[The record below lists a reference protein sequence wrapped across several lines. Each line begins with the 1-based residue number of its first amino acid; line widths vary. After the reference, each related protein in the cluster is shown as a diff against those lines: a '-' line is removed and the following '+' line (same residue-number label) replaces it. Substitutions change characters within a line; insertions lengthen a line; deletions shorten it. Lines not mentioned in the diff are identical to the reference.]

1 MSTLAA
7 TGVGSGLKFAWMLA
21 KRDLRN
27 RYASSHAGAAW
38 NIGVPLLYSII
49 NVVVFSFI
57 MKGRMGERYDNVPF
71 ALFYFVPF
79 SLWTLFSETLNRST
93 GILREYGYLI
103 NKIAFPSWVLPLIP
117 LASALL
123 SQAIILVLTFG
134 LMIYDGVLPSAHIW
148 IYLVIWALTLAVSIG
163 LGYAIAA
170 VAVYVHDV
178 AQVVPVLI
186 NIMFWLTPILYPAT
200 LVENAGLAWVRNV
213 IMVFNPFYYLV
224 EASRL
229 AWFGAADF
237 PWSYVGILAVFA
249 LLMVLVGGFVFRRLQ
264 PGFADVI

>member
-1 MSTLAA
+1 
-7 TGVGSGLKFAWMLA
+7 MLA
-21 KRDLRN
+21 RRDMRN

-38 NIGVPLLYSII
+38 NIGVPLLYSVI

-79 SLWTLFSETLNRST
+79 SLWTLFSEVLNRST

-123 SQAIILVLTFG
+123 SQAVILILAIG
-134 LMIYDGVLPSAHIW
+134 LMVYEGIVPSAHIW
-148 IYLVIWALTLAVSIG
+148 IYAIVWALTLALSVG
-163 LGYAIAA
+163 LGYAVAA

-200 LVENAGLAWVRNV
+200 LVQGSSLTWVRNV

-229 AWFGAADF
+229 AWFGAAEF
-237 PWSYVGILAVFA
+237 PWRYIGVLCVFA
-249 LLMVLVGGFVFRRLQ
+249 PLMLVFGAYVFRKLQ